1 MDAIDE
7 DAINEDA
14 IDEDAQA
21 SGPAATDTDG
31 PFAKGIW
38 RHAGEWAD
46 RVAIE
51 EAGGRRRSFA
61 ELLDGADQVS
71 AELAAKGVK
80 PGDTVAAVMPNC
92 IEFFTLYF
100 ATQQSGLY
108 LTPVNHHLTWAEVS
122 YQLSDSGSVVLVA
135 HERFAEVARWAADDA
150 DIPTD
155 RRLSVGGD
163 VEGFAPMATKR
174 TSPRTTVRRIPG
186 EMMTYTSGTTGR
198 PKGVRRPLGNGDLMP
213 QLATM
218 IAVTLGEHP
227 EQGVHLVSGPLYH
240 RGPNIPAI
248 SALHAGQ
255 TLIVIDRWHPELA
268 LQLIEKHQVTT
279 GFMVPTMF
287 HRLLALPDDVKR
299 KYNTGTLQRV
309 IHSAAPCP
317 VEVKRGMIEW
327 WGPVIYESYGATE
340 GGGTTV
346 GPLDWMRKPGTVGRP
361 WAGAEVH
368 VFDDDGEPCP
378 PGVSGRVFVKSASP
392 AFMYHQ
398 DWNKTLGSRMGD
410 LITLGDVGYL
420 DDEGFLFLNGRQS
433 DMIISGGVNVY
444 PAEIE
449 SVLLAHPEVR
459 DAGVIGIPDEEW
471 GEAVHAVVQLYE
483 PASEEQEERL
493 LEHCRKHLAAYKCP
507 RSIEFRT
514 ELPRTEAGKLYKR
527 RIRDEYW
534 TGTGRQI

>member
-1 MDAIDE
+1 MDKDAVDE
-7 DAINEDA
+7 EHA
-14 IDEDAQA
+14 
-21 SGPAATDTDG
+21 PTDD

-38 RHAGEWAD
+38 RHAGEWSQ
-46 RVAIE
+46 RTAIQ
-51 EAGGRRRSFA
+51 EAGGRRWTYA
-61 ELLDGADQVS
+61 DLLDGANRMSND
-71 AELAAKGVK
+71 LAAKGVN
-80 PGDTVAAVMPNC
+80 PGDTVATMLPNC
-92 IEFFTLYF
+92 IEFFALYF

-108 LTPVNHHLTWAEVS
+108 LTPVNHHLTWEEVS
-122 YQLSDSGSVVLVA
+122 YQLSDSGTVLLVA
-135 HERFAEVARWAADDA
+135 DERFAEVARWAAEDA
-150 DIPTD
+150 GIPSD
-155 RRLSVGGD
+155 RRLSVGGGRID
-163 VEGFAPMATKR
+163 GFTPLAESDHRSEPPEAR
-174 TSPRTTVRRIPG
+174 CPG

-198 PKGVRRPLGNGDLMP
+198 PKGVRRPLGKGDLMP
-213 QLATM
+213 QLDTM

-227 EQGVHLVSGPLYH
+227 DHGVHLVSGPLYH

-255 TLIVIDRWHPELA
+255 TLIVIDRWEPEAA
-268 LQLIEKHQVTT
+268 LRLIEQHRVTT

-287 HRLLALPDDVKR
+287 HRLLALPDDVR
-299 KYNTGTLQRV
+299 ARYDTSSLQRV

-317 VEVKRGMIEW
+317 VEVKRAMIEW

-346 GPLDWMRKPGTVGRP
+346 GPLDWLRKPGTVGRP

-368 VFDDDGEPCP
+368 VFDDDGNPCP
-378 PGVSGRVFVKSASP
+378 PNVAGRVFVKSASP

-398 DWNKTLGSRMGD
+398 DWDKTLGSRMGD

-433 DMIISGGVNVY
+433 DMIITGGVNVY

-449 SVLLAHPEVR
+449 AVLLAHPEVR
-459 DAGVIGIPDEEW
+459 DAGVIGIPDDEW
-471 GEAVHAVVQLYE
+471 GERVHAVVQLYE
-483 PASEEQEERL
+483 TADDTAGERL

-507 RSIEFRT
+507 RSIEFRD

-534 TGTGRQI
+534 TGTGREI

>member
-1 MDAIDE
+1 LANLDASATGSLSFKQALGLGVEAIDGD
-7 DAINEDA
+7 DA
-14 IDEDAQA
+14 
-21 SGPAATDTDG
+21 PA
-31 PFAKGIW
+31 PFTKGLW

-46 RVAIE
+46 RVAIRE
-51 EAGGRRRSFA
+51 VGGRRATFA
-61 ELLDGADQVS
+61 ELLEGADRVARYLTS
-71 AELAAKGVK
+71 AGVE
-80 PGDTVAAVMPNC
+80 PGQTVATMLPNC
-92 IEFFTLYF
+92 IEFFTVYF

-108 LTPVNHHLTWAEVS
+108 LTPVNYHLTREEVS
-122 YQLSDSGSVVLVA
+122 YQLSDSGTVLVIA
-135 HERFAEVARWAADDA
+135 HDRFADVAHWAGDDA
-150 DIPTD
+150 GIPTD
-155 RRLSVGGD
+155 RRLTVDELNKTTTG
-163 VEGFAPMATKR
+163 PPATKER
-174 TSPRTTVRRIPG
+174 QPG

-198 PKGVRRPLGNGDLMP
+198 PKGVRRPLGQGDLMP
-213 QLATM
+213 QLETM
-218 IAVTLGEHP
+218 IAVTLGEYP
-227 EQGVHLVSGPLYH
+227 EHGVHLVSGPLYH

-255 TLIVIDRWHPELA
+255 TLILVDRWDPEKA
-268 LQLIEKHQVTT
+268 LQLIEQYQVTT

-287 HRLLALPDDVKR
+287 HRLLALPDDVKG
-299 KYNTGTLQRV
+299 KYKTDSLQRV

-346 GPLDWMRKPGTVGRP
+346 GPLDWLRKPGTVGKP

-368 VFDDDGEPCP
+368 IFDDDGNPCP
-378 PGVSGRVFVKSASP
+378 PNISGRVFVKSASP

-398 DWNKTLGSRMGD
+398 DWNKTVGSRMGD

-433 DMIISGGVNVY
+433 DMIITGGVNVY

-449 SVLLAHPEVR
+449 AVLLAHPEVR
-459 DAGVIGIPDEEW
+459 DAGVIGVPDDEW
-471 GEAVHAVVQLYE
+471 GERVHAVVQLYN
-483 PASEEQEERL
+483 PADEKTGERL
-493 LEHCRKHLAAYKCP
+493 LEHCRQHLAAYKCP
-507 RSIEFRT
+507 RSIEFRA

>member
-1 MDAIDE
+1 VDAIDE
-7 DAINEDA
+7 DAHGNRP
-14 IDEDAQA
+14 
-21 SGPAATDTDG
+21 GPADTDG

-51 EAGGRRRSFA
+51 EAGGRRRTFA
-61 ELLDGADQVS
+61 ELMDGANQMS

-80 PGDTVAAVMPNC
+80 AGDTVAAMMPNC

-108 LTPVNHHLTWAEVS
+108 LTPINHHLTWSEVS
-122 YQLSDSGSVVLVA
+122 YQLSDSGSVLLVA

-150 DIPTD
+150 GIPTD
-155 RRLSVGGD
+155 RRLSIGGD
-163 VEGFAPMATKR
+163 VEGFAAMATR
-174 TSPRTTVRRIPG
+174 RTTTTPRRIPG

-218 IAVTLGEHP
+218 IAVTLGEDP
-227 EQGVHLVSGPLYH
+227 EEGVHLVSGPLYH

-255 TLIVIDRWHPELA
+255 TLIVVDRWDPELA
-268 LQLIEKHQVTT
+268 LQLIERHGVTT

-287 HRLLALPDDVKR
+287 HRLLALPEDVKR
-299 KYNTGTLQRV
+299 KYTTETLQRV

-368 VFDDDGEPCP
+368 VLDDDGEPCP
-378 PGVSGRVFVKSASP
+378 PNVSGRVFVKSASP

-459 DAGVIGIPDEEW
+459 DAGVIGIPDDEW
-471 GEAVHAVVQLYE
+471 GERVHAVVQLYDTADE
-483 PASEEQEERL
+483 TAKDRL

-514 ELPRTEAGKLYKR
+514 KLPRTEAGKLYKR

>member
-1 MDAIDE
+1 VTVGDL
-7 DAINEDA
+7 
-14 IDEDAQA
+14 
-21 SGPAATDTDG
+21 DG
-31 PFAKGIW
+31 PFSKGIW
-38 RHAGEWAD
+38 RHGAEWAH
-46 RVAIE
+46 RIAIQ
-51 EAGGRRRSFA
+51 EADGRRLTFA
-61 ELLDGADQVS
+61 ELLAGADQ
-71 AELAAKGVK
+71 AAGALAAMGVT
-80 PGDTVAAVMPNC
+80 PGQTVATMLPNR

-108 LTPVNHHLTWAEVS
+108 LTPVNYHLTAAEVS
-122 YQLSDSGSVVLVA
+122 YQLADSGSVLLVA
-135 HERFAEVARWAADDA
+135 DERFADVARWAAADAGIPDDRLIDA
-150 DIPTD
+150 KDVAATGPPTTQQ
-155 RRLSVGGD
+155 RL
-163 VEGFAPMATKR
+163 
-174 TSPRTTVRRIPG
+174 PG

-198 PKGVRRPLGNGDLMP
+198 PKGVRRPLGQGDLMP
-213 QLATM
+213 QLDTM
-218 IAVTLGEHP
+218 IAVTLGDHP

-255 TLIVIDRWHPELA
+255 TLIVIDRWEPERA
-268 LQLIEKHQVTT
+268 LKAIDEYAVTT

-287 HRLLALPDDVKR
+287 HRLLALPDDVKK
-299 KYNTGTLQRV
+299 KYDTSSLERV

-317 VEVKRGMIEW
+317 VEVKRAMIEW

-346 GPLDWMRKPGTVGRP
+346 GPLDWLRKPGTVGRP

-368 VFDDDGEPCP
+368 VFDDEGHPCP
-378 PGVSGRVFVKSASP
+378 PNVSGRVFVKSASP

-398 DWNKTLGSRMGD
+398 DWDKTLGSRMGD

-420 DDEGFLFLNGRQS
+420 DDEGFLFLDGRQS

-449 SVLLAHPEVR
+449 AVLLAHPEVR

-471 GEAVHAVVQLYE
+471 GEAVHAVVQLYG
-483 PASEEQEERL
+483 SEDPTTGERL
-493 LEHCRKHLAAYKCP
+493 LAHCRQHLAAYKCP
-507 RSIEFRT
+507 RSIEFR
-514 ELPRTEAGKLYKR
+514 EDLPRTEAGKLYKR

>member
-1 MDAIDE
+1 LFKQALGLGVEAIDG
-7 DAINEDA
+7 DHA
-14 IDEDAQA
+14 
-21 SGPAATDTDG
+21 PV
-31 PFAKGIW
+31 PFTKGIW

-46 RVAIE
+46 RVAIQE
-51 EAGGRRRSFA
+51 VGGRRLTFA
-61 ELLDGADQVS
+61 ELLSAADRVS
-71 AELAAKGVK
+71 QWLARAGVE
-80 PGDTVAAVMPNC
+80 PGQTVATLLPNC
-92 IEFFTLYF
+92 IEFFTVYF

-108 LTPVNHHLTWAEVS
+108 LTAVNHHLTWAEVS
-122 YQLSDSGSVVLVA
+122 YQLSDSGTVLLIA
-135 HERFAEVARWAADDA
+135 HERFAEVAQWAADDA
-150 DIPTD
+150 GIPPD
-155 RRLSVGGD
+155 RRLSVD
-163 VEGFAPMATKR
+163 ALVAAAAAA
-174 TSPRTTVRRIPG
+174 PRTATIARQPG

-198 PKGVRRPLGNGDLMP
+198 PKGVRRPLGQGDLMP
-213 QLATM
+213 QLETM

-255 TLIVIDRWHPELA
+255 TLIVMDRWEPEQA
-268 LQLIEKHQVTT
+268 LKAIEECGVTT
-279 GFMVPTMF
+279 AFMVPTMF

-299 KYNTGTLQRV
+299 RYKTDTLQRV

-346 GPLDWMRKPGTVGRP
+346 GPLDWLRKPGTVGKP

-368 VFDDDGEPCP
+368 IFDDDGNPCP
-378 PGVSGRVFVKSASP
+378 PNVAGRVFVKSASP

-449 SVLLAHPEVR
+449 AVLLAHPEVR
-459 DAGVIGIPDEEW
+459 DAAVIGVPDDEW
-471 GEAVHAVVQLYE
+471 GERVHAVVQLYATTGE
-483 PASEEQEERL
+483 DPTAAERL
-493 LEHCRKHLAAYKCP
+493 RAHCHQHLAAYKCP
-507 RSIEFRT
+507 RSIEFRA